1 VSIEHDDT
9 ASSPCSLVA
18 QQLPVDHQGPVNIE
32 GVSLVGECGLLLVG
46 RPHGIG
52 RRMPLFDFDTRHGS
66 VTWLL
71 KLGAT
76 YRESVF
82 TALKNADETVT
93 PIWCSAR

>member
-18 QQLPVDHQGPVNIE
+18 RQLLVDHQGPVTIE
-32 GVSLVGECGLLLVG
+32 GVSLAGECGVLLVG

-52 RRMPLFDFDTRHGS
+52 RRMPLFDFDTAHGS

-71 KLGAT
+71 KPGVA
-76 YRESVF
+76 Y
-82 TALKNADETVT
+82 
-93 PIWCSAR
+93 